1 MVFFTF
7 CLYSGEYFH
16 DSCCVLKDPKGK
28 SKYNIG
34 NIKLLLTKLEGHT
47 GEYWLNIVELK
58 MERSEVHTK
67 MTKVQYSSVWLGQ
80 A

>member
-1 MVFFTF
+1 M
-7 CLYSGEYFH
+7 
-16 DSCCVLKDPKGK
+16 LKDPKGK
-28 SKYNIG
+28 SKYHIG

-80 A
+80 AWLESSLSYGTRAMVVC